1 MFGTKG
7 LRKEGQGNSTGIV
20 FNVINSIKLVL
31 LYSPTAPQTCGDAIL
46 VPFISSQLRNVKPG
60 TDVIAP
66 PGAHTVTP

>member
-7 LRKEGQGNSTGIV
+7 LRKEGQRNLLGIEL
-20 FNVINSIKLVL
+20 NDINSVKFML
-31 LYSPTAPQTCGDAIL
+31 LYLPMAPQTCGDAIL
-46 VPFISSQLRNVKPG
+46 VPFISSQLRKVKPG